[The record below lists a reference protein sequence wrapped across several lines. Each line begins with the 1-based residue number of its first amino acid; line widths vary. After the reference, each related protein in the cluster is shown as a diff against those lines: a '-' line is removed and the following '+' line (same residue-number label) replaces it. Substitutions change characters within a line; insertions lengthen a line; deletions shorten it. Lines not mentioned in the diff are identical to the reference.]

1 MNKCIREE
9 LTKEIVKCRGCKIYN
24 NKVKKANDIFPDCI
38 IDNILSFVCCKRC
51 TITKHLMK
59 NEPANLEEMD
69 KWIWY
74 MTRLNK
80 CPTKKSLRTIF
91 TTGLDKALKE
101 YGYDNRLILHY
112 GTATQFHYNLLFHN
126 NDGYVSCKKISISMC
141 RDFLKML
148 KWQYIENKDKVVY
161 KNIFDN
167 KFYHKFVCHLLEKKR
182 LIIDWFNYM
191 GTVDSDYD

>member
-9 LTKEIVKCRGCKIYN
+9 LTKEIVKCRVCKIFN
-24 NKVKKANDIFPDCI
+24 NKVKKANDILPDCI

-59 NEPANLEEMD
+59 NEPDNLKEMD

-80 CPTKKSLRTIF
+80 CPTKKSLYTIF
-91 TTGLDKALKE
+91 TTDLDKTLKE
-101 YGYDNRLILHY
+101 YGYDNRLILY
-112 GTATQFHYNLLFHN
+112 YKTATQFHYNLLFHN
-126 NDGYVSCKKISISMC
+126 NDGYVSCRDFSISMC

-161 KNIFDN
+161 KHIFN
-167 KFYHKFVCHLLEKKR
+167 NEFYHKFVCHLLEKKR
-182 LIIDWFNYM
+182 LIIDWFSY
-191 GTVDSDYD
+191 GGSVDSDYD